1 MKKLFLLFI
10 ALCALTVA
18 QAQVVSSYTM
28 QATQGTY
35 TEITDG
41 TVMDLTGL
49 DLTVEDPLTGV
60 AWYPHGIVTEST
72 TAAGFPIGFDFTFN
86 DMACNQF
93 IIGANGYI
101 ALGRDEITNDPS
113 HKQHIVSREEGAD
126 NTMGILP
133 NNFSS
138 GIWVNDSSEYSYK
151 VIGEAP
157 NRTLVVQF
165 KNWAPN
171 FGYDAEEVASMNMQI
186 RLNETSN
193 TIEFVLG
200 ELVYNSDVD
209 RMTRIA
215 LRGYYQ
221 DLLCLRETT
230 DEDVDPETV
239 AMIDWVAVPEDY
251 QVYLGAGMVTSG
263 LTYTFTPPADCVEP
277 SSSFT
282 CTGANIK
289 TNSFSMEW
297 DWADFSDADHVLL
310 SLLKS
315 GTREAPVDGVYYTAG
330 DSLGDALV
338 LAYTTDT
345 IYEMPEDIQLEPSTD
360 YFLYVY
366 LANSF
371 CSNGPVYNSGWY
383 TSFTTKPAMPES
395 IEITN
400 TTTNTL
406 TFNVEANDVDE
417 VFVIITDSIRPNPP
431 YVNVIEFGEPIGYY
445 YNVGDYVGGIGR
457 VAYIGPSAENIVVEG
472 LEAGTTYYLRAHSLN
487 RQIGYSSEVVETSD
501 ITIATL
507 PWKLDLSNTNKQ
519 EIPVGWTSVGSNKQL
534 VATAM
539 KSGYGEE
546 SLQFSVQIQPNTTNG
561 HTTELTSPYI
571 IIDKENALFSFEYN
585 MNTPGNWGMAGT
597 KYDEWNEKDTFAI
610 QVSRNGG
617 AFETVTLVNS
627 TNNVKV
633 DAITQFV
640 PVTADLSAYLNDT
653 IQLRFYWN
661 CYSSGKVRLTLEK
674 WNIDEY
680 IAPATP
686 EVKVENITHLSAKV
700 TWRSEQ
706 ENYEVAYA
714 KTGEEFVTVLV
725 EGASEYDLTELE
737 AETEYQVKVRGIVAE
752 GEYSAWSEVVTFTTT
767 AWPECDAPTDL
778 AAAVEGKTATLTW
791 EGTEDHLTW
800 EVRYRDANSTTWI
813 TIEGLEEPTTV
824 LENLEEGVTYLWN
837 VRAYCTAGRETA
849 WSAQATFTTGPT
861 VPAAPVVTGSFE
873 GDIISLEW
881 EAVPGALTYKL
892 YYGGT
897 ALTEPFEETRVDI
910 QVPSVG
916 TYCFTVTALNEVG
929 ESAHSDEVCVTVTID
944 PDMTAPEA
952 PELVATLEGDKVVLT
967 WEAVEGAT
975 YYDVYIYVPEGEDQ
989 YLGTATMEDLPI
1001 KMQLPEYG
1009 EYCFYVIAANLAG
1022 ESEPSNI
1029 ACVNYG
1035 SVGIEENEVV
1045 FNIYPNPVNDKL
1057 VIETEATIEEIC
1069 IYDAFGRLME
1079 KVNETTTIDVSEYNA
1094 GVYIMKVRTDN
1105 GEVVKRFV
1113 KK

>member
-60 AWYPHGIVTEST
+60 AWYPHGVVTEST

-101 ALGRDEITNDPS
+101 ALGKDEITNDPS

-138 GIWVNDSSEYSYK
+138 GIWVNDSSEFSYK

-171 FGYDAEEVASMNMQI
+171 FGYDAETVASMNMQF

-200 ELVYNSDVD
+200 DLVYDGDLD
-209 RMTRIA
+209 RMTRFA

-221 DLLCLRETT
+221 DILCLRETT
-230 DEDVDPETV
+230 DEDVDSETV
-239 AMIDWVAVPEDY
+239 DMIDWVAVPEDY
-251 QVYLGAGMVTSG
+251 QVSLGAGMVTSG
-263 LTYTFTPPADCVEP
+263 LTYTFTPPADCVMP
-277 SSSFT
+277 SSHFNYRT
-282 CTGANIK
+282 FEAK
-289 TNSFSMEW
+289 TNSFTINW

-310 SLLKS
+310 ILSENGVAS
-315 GTREAPVDGVYYTAG
+315 QSPVDGVYYAEG

-345 IYEMPEDIQLEPSTD
+345 IYELPEDIQLEPETT
-360 YFLYVY
+360 YY
-366 LANSF
+366 LQLHVANSF
-371 CSNGPVYNSGWY
+371 CSNGPVYDVGGVLPFN
-383 TSFTTKPAMPES
+383 TKPSMPES

-406 TFNVEANDVDE
+406 TFNVEANDVDD
-417 VFVIITDSIRPNPP
+417 VFVILTDSVRPNPP
-431 YVNVIEFGEPIGYY
+431 YVNVIEFGKPMGM
-445 YNVGDYVGGIGR
+445 YNLGDLVEDVGR
-457 VAYIGPSAENIVVEG
+457 VVYIGPSAENIVVEG
-472 LEAGTTYYLRAHSLN
+472 LEEGTTYYLRAHSFN
-487 RQIGYSSEVVETSD
+487 YNFGYSSEVIETSD
-501 ITIATL
+501 VTIATL

-534 VATAM
+534 VATAI

-640 PVTADLSAYLNDT
+640 PVTADLSSYLNDT

-714 KTGEEFVTVLV
+714 KTGEEFVTVVV
-725 EGASEYDLTELE
+725 EGASEYVLTELE

-778 AAAVEGKTATLTW
+778 AATVEGKTATLTW
-791 EGTEDHLTW
+791 EGTEDHLSW
-800 EVRYRDANSTTWI
+800 EVRYRDANSTSWT

-824 LENLEEGVTYLWN
+824 LEDLEEGVTYLWN

-873 GDIISLEW
+873 GDIIILEW

-897 ALTEPFEETRVDI
+897 ALTEPFEETIAEI

-929 ESAHSDEVCVTVTID
+929 ESAHSDEVCVTVTL
-944 PDMTAPEA
+944 PEDMVVPAA
-952 PELVATLEGDKVVLT
+952 PELVATLDDNFVVLT

-975 YYDVYIYVPEGEDQ
+975 YYDVYIYVPEGQDQ

-1001 KMQLPEYG
+1001 RMQLPEYG
-1009 EYCFYVIAANLAG
+1009 EYCFYIVAANLAG

-1035 SVGIEENEVV
+1035 SVGIEENEVA

-1105 GEVVKRFV
+1105 GEIVKRFV

>member
-138 GIWVNDSSEYSYK
+138 GIWVNDSSEFSYK

-171 FGYDAEEVASMNMQI
+171 FGYDAETVASMNMQF

-200 ELVYNSDVD
+200 DLVYDGDLD
-209 RMTRIA
+209 RMTRFA

-221 DLLCLRETT
+221 DILCLRETT
-230 DEDVDPETV
+230 DEDVDSETV
-239 AMIDWVAVPEDY
+239 DMIDWVAVPEDY
-251 QVYLGAGMVTSG
+251 QVSLGAGMVTSG
-263 LTYTFTPPADCVEP
+263 LTYTFTPPADCVMP
-277 SSSFT
+277 SSHFNYRT
-282 CTGANIK
+282 FEAK
-289 TNSFSMEW
+289 TNSFTINW

-310 SLLKS
+310 ILSENGVAS
-315 GTREAPVDGVYYTAG
+315 QSPVDGVYYAEG

-345 IYEMPEDIQLEPSTD
+345 IYELPEDIQLEPETT
-360 YFLYVY
+360 YY
-366 LANSF
+366 LQLHVANSF
-371 CSNGPVYNSGWY
+371 CSNGPVYDVGGVLPFN
-383 TSFTTKPAMPES
+383 TKPSMPES

-406 TFNVEANDVDE
+406 TFNVEANDVDD
-417 VFVIITDSIRPNPP
+417 VFVILTDSVRPNPP
-431 YVNVIEFGEPIGYY
+431 YVNVIEFGKPMGM
-445 YNVGDYVGGIGR
+445 YNLGDLVEDVGR
-457 VAYIGPSAENIVVEG
+457 VVYIGPSAENIVVEG
-472 LEAGTTYYLRAHSLN
+472 LEEGTTYYLRAHSFN
-487 RQIGYSSEVVETSD
+487 YNFGYSSEVIETSD
-501 ITIATL
+501 VTIATL

-534 VATAM
+534 VATAI

-640 PVTADLSAYLNDT
+640 PVTADLSSYLNDT

-714 KTGEEFVTVLV
+714 KTGEEFVTVVV
-725 EGASEYDLTELE
+725 EGASEYVLTELE

-778 AAAVEGKTATLTW
+778 AATVEGKTATLTW
-791 EGTEDHLTW
+791 EGTEDHLSW
-800 EVRYRDANSTTWI
+800 EVRYRDANSTSWT

-824 LENLEEGVTYLWN
+824 LEDLEEGVTYLWN

-873 GDIISLEW
+873 GDIIILEW

-897 ALTEPFEETRVDI
+897 ALTEPFEETIAEI

-929 ESAHSDEVCVTVTID
+929 ESAHSDEVCVTVTL
-944 PDMTAPEA
+944 PEDMTVPAT
-952 PELVATLEGDKVVLT
+952 PELVATLDDNFVVLT

-975 YYDVYIYVPEGEDQ
+975 YYDVYIYVPEGQDQ

-1001 KMQLPEYG
+1001 RMQLPEYG
-1009 EYCFYVIAANLAG
+1009 EYCFYIVAANLAG

-1105 GEVVKRFV
+1105 GEIVKRFV